1 MHTLYID
8 TILYILYMYIYI
20 YNTHNKRA
28 EIAVCMTETPIHSPK
43 LQKNQSR

>member
-8 TILYILYMYIYI
+8 TIIYI
-20 YNTHNKRA
+20 YTVYVYVNNTHNKRA
-28 EIAVCMTETPIHSPK
+28 EIALCMTETPIHSPK